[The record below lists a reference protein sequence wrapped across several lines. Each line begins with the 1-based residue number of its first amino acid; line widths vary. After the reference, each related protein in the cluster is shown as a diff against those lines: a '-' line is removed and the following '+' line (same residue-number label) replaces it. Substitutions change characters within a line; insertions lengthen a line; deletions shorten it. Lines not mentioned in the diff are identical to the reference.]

1 VSEVLQHN
9 KHPKIL
15 VLSLGTG
22 ITKNEEIYDAKTAAT
37 WNLLQWIH
45 VGLQLLP
52 RASSNM
58 TEYYLAS
65 LFSGFQPGNTYLRI
79 EEFLF
84 IYWW

>member
-1 VSEVLQHN
+1 
-9 KHPKIL
+9 

-22 ITKNEEIYDAKTAAT
+22 ITKVEETYDAKTAAT
-37 WNLLQWIH
+37 WNSLQWIA
-45 VGLQLLP
+45 VGLELLP

-79 EEFLF
+79 QVCLF